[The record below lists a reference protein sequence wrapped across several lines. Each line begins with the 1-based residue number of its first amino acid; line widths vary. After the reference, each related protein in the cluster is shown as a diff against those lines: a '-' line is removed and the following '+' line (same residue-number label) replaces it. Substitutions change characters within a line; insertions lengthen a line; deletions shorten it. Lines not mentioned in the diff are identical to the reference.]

1 MLSNCFLSLKKVHT
15 FLKTKDSNLTIV
27 PARKRSLTLQSKPVS
42 SCSILSA
49 CGEQL
54 VTILSVPTL
63 YILENQQ
70 WFAPQS
76 SLLHAE

>member
-1 MLSNCFLSLKKVHT
+1 MLSNFCKVSKKFT
-15 FLKTKDSNLTIV
+15 LFLKTKDSNLTIV